1 MLKSDPCRT
10 PSTFVVIV
18 LSVVAAAFFAGAE
31 TALTAASR
39 ARMHALETAGD
50 KRAKLVTRL
59 IGMRGRLIS
68 AMLLGGQFVTIGSSA
83 IATSVLLE
91 AFGDRGVWAATAIMT
106 ALIVV
111 FGEVMPKTIAIA
123 YPDRVSLL
131 IAPLVLFFVTRFR
144 SDRERGRSA
153 GARRPAAV
161 RRLARRSATP
171 GVSGHEEL
179 MGAVDILHREG
190 EVERDERD
198 MFGGLL
204 ELSEIPVSD
213 VMIHRTKMRLIDADL
228 PPEELVREVIAS
240 PYTRMPLWRGEPDN
254 IIGVLHAK
262 DLLRAYV
269 AAGGDASKLNI
280 ADLTLEPWFIP
291 ESTTLRDQLQA
302 FLRRKTHSALVVDE
316 YGVVQGLITLEDI
329 IEEIVGDI
337 RDEHDVAVQGVRKQ
351 RDGSVV
357 VDGSATIR
365 ELNRAMGWNLPDDE
379 AATVAGL
386 VIHEARSIPEPRQ
399 TFSFHGFRFEVLRKQ
414 RNRIAALRITPLAP
428 RARSPGPSARK
439 AKRRPMT
446 EAGPDRQASADASA
460 RRPLPVR
467 RDIPI

>member
-1 MLKSDPCRT
+1 MAYVLDI
-10 PSTFVVIV
+10 VVIA
-18 LSVVAAAFFAGAE
+18 LSVFAAAFFAGAE

-39 ARMHALETAGD
+39 ARMHALEMAGD
-50 KRAKLVTRL
+50 SRAKRVTRL

-83 IATSVLLE
+83 IATSVLLQVLGE
-91 AFGDRGVWAATAIMT
+91 RGVWAATVIMT
-106 ALIVV
+106 AVIVV

-123 YPDRVSLL
+123 YPDRVSLT
-131 IAPLVLFFVTRFR
+131 IAPLVLFFVRIF
-144 SDRERGRSA
+144 G
-153 GARRPAAV
+153 PIVAAV
-161 RRLARRSATP
+161 EALVRGVLRLSGVSLVDLDS
-171 GVSGHEEL
+171 GVSGHDEL

-204 ELSEIPVSD
+204 ELSEIPVAD
-213 VMIHRTKMRLIDADL
+213 VMVHRTKMRLIDADL
-228 PPEELVREVIAS
+228 PPDELVREVIAS
-240 PYTRMPLWRGEPDN
+240 PYTRMPVWRGEPDN

-269 AAGGDASKLNI
+269 AAGGDASKLKI
-280 ADLTLEPWFIP
+280 ADLRLEPWFIP
-291 ESTTLRDQLQA
+291 ESTTLLDQLQA
-302 FLRRKTHSALVVDE
+302 FLRGKTHSALVVDE

-337 RDEHDVAVQGVRKQ
+337 RDEHDVAVQGMRKQ

-357 VDGSATIR
+357 ADGATTIR
-365 ELNRAMGWNLPDDE
+365 ELNRAMDWNLPDDE

-399 TFSFHGFRFEVLRKQ
+399 TFSFHGFRFEVLRRQK
-414 RNRIAALRITPLAP
+414 NRIAALRITPLAA
-428 RARSPGPSARK
+428 RAANEPA
-439 AKRRPMT
+439 
-446 EAGPDRQASADASA
+446 AGEHGETAPHD
-460 RRPLPVR
+460 
-467 RDIPI
+467 

>member
-1 MLKSDPCRT
+1 MPISLDI
-10 PSTFVVIV
+10 VVIV
-18 LSVVAAAFFAGAE
+18 VSIVAAAFFAGAE

-50 KRAKLVTRL
+50 KRAKLVNRL

-83 IATSVLLE
+83 IATSVLLDLYGE
-91 AFGDRGVWAATAIMT
+91 HGVWAATVIMT

-131 IAPLVLFFVTRFR
+131 IAPVVLFFVTVFGPIV
-144 SDRERGRSA
+144 SAVEALVRGFL
-153 GARRPAAV
+153 
-161 RRLARRSATP
+161 RLCGVSLIETDP
-171 GVSGHEEL
+171 GVTGHEEL

-190 EVERDERD
+190 GVEREERD

-204 ELSEIPVSD
+204 ELAEIPVSD
-213 VMIHRTKMRLIDADL
+213 IMVHRTKMRLIDADL
-228 PPEELVREVIAS
+228 PPDELVREVIDS

-254 IIGVLHAK
+254 IVGVLHAK

-269 AAGGDASKLNI
+269 AAGGDASKLKI
-280 ADLTLEPWFIP
+280 AELTLEPWFIP

-316 YGVVQGLITLEDI
+316 YGVVQGLVTLEDI

-337 RDEHDVAVQGVRKQ
+337 RDEHDEAVLGRAQAARRLRRRRRLGDDPRPQ
-351 RDGSVV
+351 SRDGLEPARRRGG
-357 VDGSATIR
+357 DGRRPRHPRGARHPRAAADLLLSRLPLRGAAQAAQPDRRAAGHAARAARDRSRSRRR
-365 ELNRAMGWNLPDDE
+365 EDE
-379 AATVAGL
+379 AAT
-386 VIHEARSIPEPRQ
+386 H
-399 TFSFHGFRFEVLRKQ
+399 
-414 RNRIAALRITPLAP
+414 
-428 RARSPGPSARK
+428 
-439 AKRRPMT
+439 
-446 EAGPDRQASADASA
+446 D
-460 RRPLPVR
+460 
-467 RDIPI
+467 

>member
-1 MLKSDPCRT
+1 MAYSLDI
-10 PSTFVVIV
+10 VVIA
-18 LSVVAAAFFAGAE
+18 LSIVAAAFFAGAE

-39 ARMHALETAGD
+39 ARMHALEMAGD
-50 KRAKLVTRL
+50 NRAKLVTRL

-83 IATSVLLE
+83 IATSVLLSL
-91 AFGDRGVWAATAIMT
+91 FGDHGVWAATIIMT

-111 FGEVMPKTIAIA
+111 FGEVLPKTIAIA
-123 YPDRVSLL
+123 DPDRVSLL
-131 IAPLVLFFVTRFR
+131 IAPLVLFFVRIFGPVV
-144 SDRERGRSA
+144 SAVEALVRGVLRVFGVSLGDQDA
-153 GARRPAAV
+153 
-161 RRLARRSATP
+161 
-171 GVSGHEEL
+171 GVSGHDEL
-179 MGAVDILHREG
+179 MGAVDILHRDG

-228 PPEELVREVIAS
+228 PPEELLREVIAS

-280 ADLTLEPWFIP
+280 ADLTLKPWFIP

-302 FLRRKTHSALVVDE
+302 FLGRKMHSALVVDE

-428 RARSPGPSARK
+428 RAAEPRTIAQEGETAPH
-439 AKRRPMT
+439 
-446 EAGPDRQASADASA
+446 D
-460 RRPLPVR
+460 
-467 RDIPI
+467 

>member
-1 MLKSDPCRT
+1 MAYVLDI
-10 PSTFVVIV
+10 VVIA
-18 LSVVAAAFFAGAE
+18 LSVFAAAFFAGAE

-39 ARMHALETAGD
+39 ARMHALEMAGD
-50 KRAKLVTRL
+50 DRAKLVTRL

-83 IATSVLLE
+83 IATSVLLQVLGE
-91 AFGDRGVWAATAIMT
+91 RGVWAATAIMT

-123 YPDRVSLL
+123 YPDRVSLT
-131 IAPLVLFFVTRFR
+131 IAPLVLFFVRIF
-144 SDRERGRSA
+144 G
-153 GARRPAAV
+153 PIVAAV
-161 RRLARRSATP
+161 EALVRGVLRLSGVSLVDLDS
-171 GVSGHEEL
+171 GVSGHDEL

-204 ELSEIPVSD
+204 ELSEVPVSD
-213 VMIHRTKMRLIDADL
+213 VMVHRTKMRLIDADL
-228 PPEELVREVIAS
+228 PPDELVREVIAS
-240 PYTRMPLWRGEPDN
+240 PYTRMPVWRGEPDN

-269 AAGGDASKLNI
+269 AAGGDASKLKI
-280 ADLTLEPWFIP
+280 ADLRLEPWFIP
-291 ESTTLRDQLQA
+291 ESTTLLDQLQA
-302 FLRRKTHSALVVDE
+302 FLRGKTHSALVVDE

-337 RDEHDVAVQGVRKQ
+337 RDEHDVAVQGMRKQ

-357 VDGSATIR
+357 ADGATTIR
-365 ELNRAMGWNLPDDE
+365 ELNRAMDWNLPDDE

-399 TFSFHGFRFEVLRKQ
+399 TFSFHGFRFEVLRRQK
-414 RNRIAALRITPLAP
+414 NRIAALRITPLAA
-428 RARSPGPSARK
+428 RAANEPA
-439 AKRRPMT
+439 
-446 EAGPDRQASADASA
+446 AGEHGETAPHD
-460 RRPLPVR
+460 
-467 RDIPI
+467 